1 MWHPLAL
8 TGGGA
13 QGILCGKGSVMA
25 DEVNYRYKD
34 TVFRLLFSD
43 KTRLLSLY
51 NALNKT
57 GYTDP
62 DELEVV
68 TLNNAIYME
77 VKNDIAFLIADS
89 LHLYEHQSTRNPN
102 MPLRFLQ
109 YITSEYQRIVEANKK
124 SLYWGTL
131 IELPFPEFVVFYN
144 GKEEAADHEVLK
156 LSTAFKRP
164 KNAPS
169 NKPLKLELVVDVYNI
184 NAGFNKDIQQTCETL
199 EGYSEFVRRAR
210 ENRKVM
216 TLDQAV
222 NKAVNDC
229 IKDGILAD
237 FLRANKSEVIG
248 MSIFEFDRDE
258 YDDMVRE
265 ESEAR
270 GEARGEY
277 NTKVATAR
285 NFLAMGLLSV
295 EQIAQGTGL
304 TVEEV
309 ASLA

>member
-1 MWHPLAL
+1 
-8 TGGGA
+8 
-13 QGILCGKGSVMA
+13 MA
-25 DEVNYRYKD
+25 DSVNYRYKD

-43 KTRLLSLY
+43 KARLLSLY

-57 GYTDP
+57 NYTNP

-68 TLNNAIYME
+68 TLSQAIYME
-77 VKNDIAFLIADS
+77 VKNDIAFLLYDEI
-89 LHLYEHQSTRNPN
+89 HLYEHQSTRNPN

-109 YITSEYQRIVEANKK
+109 YITSEYQRIIDANKK
-124 SLYWGTL
+124 NLYAKTL

-164 KNAPS
+164 KDMTGD
-169 NKPLKLELVVDVYNI
+169 KPLKLELVVDVYNV
-184 NAGFNKDIQQTCETL
+184 NAGFNKEIQQTCEAL

-210 ENRKVM
+210 ENRKSM
-216 TLDQAV
+216 TPDQAV

-237 FLRANKSEVIG
+237 FLRTNKSEVIG

-258 YDDMVRE
+258 YDDMVRA
-265 ESEAR
+265 ESEAK
-270 GEARGEY
+270 GEY

-309 ASLA
+309 ASLG

>member
-1 MWHPLAL
+1 MRHTLAL

-13 QGILCGKGSVMA
+13 QGILGLKGSAMA

-43 KTRLLSLY
+43 KARLLSLY

-57 GYTDP
+57 NYTNP

-68 TLNNAIYME
+68 TLSQAIYME
-77 VKNDIAFLIADS
+77 VKNDIAFLLYDEI
-89 LHLYEHQSTRNPN
+89 HLYEHQSTRNPN

-109 YITSEYQRIVEANKK
+109 YITSEYQRIIDANKK
-124 SLYWGTL
+124 NLYAKTL

-164 KNAPS
+164 KDMTGD
-169 NKPLKLELVVDVYNI
+169 KPLKLELVVDVYNV
-184 NAGFNKDIQQTCETL
+184 NAGFNKEIQQTCEAL

-210 ENRKVM
+210 ENRKSM
-216 TLDQAV
+216 TPDQAV

-237 FLRANKSEVIG
+237 FLRTNKSEVIG

-258 YDDMVRE
+258 YDDMVRA
-265 ESEAR
+265 ESEAK
-270 GEARGEY
+270 GEY

-309 ASLA
+309 ASLG

>member
-1 MWHPLAL
+1 
-8 TGGGA
+8 
-13 QGILCGKGSVMA
+13 MA
-25 DEVNYRYKD
+25 DSVNVRYKD

-43 KTRLLSLY
+43 KARLLSLY

-57 GYTDP
+57 NYTDP

-68 TLNNAIYME
+68 TLSQAIYME

-109 YITSEYQRIVEANKK
+109 YITSEYQRIIDANKRR
-124 SLYWGTL
+124 LYAKKL

-144 GKEEAADHEVLK
+144 GKEEAPDHEELR
-156 LSTAFKRP
+156 LSTAYKRP
-164 KNAPS
+164 KNAKG
-169 NKPLKLELVVDVYNI
+169 KPIKLDLVVDVYNI
-184 NAGFNKDIQQTCETL
+184 NAGFNKEIQETCKAL

-210 ENRKVM
+210 ENRKSM

-222 NKAVNDC
+222 NKAVNEC
-229 IKDGILAD
+229 IRDGILAD

-248 MSIFEFDRDE
+248 VSIFEFDRDE

-270 GEARGEY
+270 G
-277 NTKVATAR
+277 
-285 NFLAMGLLSV
+285 LAKGKKEGKEEGRIEGIFKTLYELVRDNLLSLANAAKKAGQS
-295 EQIAQGTGL
+295 EEEFTAGMSAYFAQGG
-304 TVEEV
+304 
-309 ASLA
+309 AN